1 MDRLQSMQVFA
12 AVADCEGFAPAARK
26 LFMSPPAVTRAIA
39 SLEQRLGVPL
49 FHRTTRQVKLTE
61 AGVRFLEDCR
71 RILSDINE
79 AEESATGAHRVPRGR
94 LSITSSM
101 RFGSVY
107 ILPLLV
113 EFLDKY
119 PEVSVQTL
127 FVDRLVNLID
137 EGLDVAIRIGEL
149 PDSSLTAIRV
159 GSVRRVI
166 CASPGYLEKKG
177 NPQVPEDIRSHDTV
191 LFEAITPRPEWSFR
205 GPEGEYSVSFS
216 TRLRVNLADTAI
228 AAAIAGCGLTRVL
241 SYQIAPEIKAGRLKI
256 ILADFEAPAMPVH
269 VVYQEGRKA
278 AARVRAF
285 VDFAVER
292 LRADTSI
299 N

>member
-1 MDRLQSMQVFA
+1 MDRLQSMQVFV
-12 AVADCEGFAPAARK
+12 AVADTQGFAPAARK
-26 LFMSPPAVTRAIA
+26 LHISPPAVTRAIA
-39 SLEQRLGVPL
+39 SLEERLGVML
-49 FHRTTRQVKLTE
+49 FHRTTRQVRLTE
-61 AGVRFLEDCR
+61 AGERFLADCR
-71 RILSDINE
+71 RILAELHE
-79 AEESATGAHRVPRGR
+79 AEEAAAGAHQIPRGK

-113 EFLDKY
+113 EFLAKY
-119 PEVSVQTL
+119 PAVSVRTF
-127 FVDRLVNLID
+127 FVDRVVNLLD
-137 EGLDVAIRIGEL
+137 EGLDVAVRIGEL

-166 CASPGYLEKKG
+166 CAAPEYLQRNG
-177 NPQVPEDIRSHDTV
+177 IPQIPQDILRHDTV
-191 LFEAITPRPEWSFR
+191 LFDALAANPAWAFS
-205 GPEGEYSVSFS
+205 GPEGDITLPFT
-216 TRLRVNLADTAI
+216 TRLQVNIAD
-228 AAAIAGCGLTRVL
+228 AAVAGCGLTRVL
-241 SYQIAPEIKAGRLKI
+241 SYQIAPEIQTGRLKI
-256 ILADFEAPAMPVH
+256 VLADYETTPMPVH

-285 VDFAVER
+285 VDFAVAR